1 MKGNHRPEPEFVVLC
16 SVKQEW
22 RTQAELIAQRGR
34 PMLLV
39 GPCDSDLHFLE
50 ELAAKYGL
58 TEHADREKGRYLFWR
73 AEGMGDK
80 ERPNSMGY

>member
-16 SVKQEW
+16 SARQEW

-39 GPCDSDLHFLE
+39 GPSDGDLRFLE

-58 TEHADREKGRYLFWR
+58 TEHADREKGRYVFWR
-73 AEGMGDK
+73 SAAPPN
-80 ERPNSMGY
+80 ERIGI